1 MKKVKFTISPEIKI
15 YIIDSDDDNDD
26 DYDANTYD
34 DYDANTY
41 DDYDANTYDD
51 NNDNEDNYDVN
62 TTLWNKKINTYLLKT
77 SKIVLNKIDFNI
89 NQLWEKIL
97 SNNPKYFIITSRKCA
112 IEFILSIIQIITIEY
127 NNYPL
132 KLQTPIIKYS
142 NIYAAAVYFLQV
154 KCNLNQNLNLD
165 DIEYVKNIKGIV
177 GYGLRGEQT
186 LTIKELYE
194 EIDYIFPL

>member
-15 YIIDSDDDNDD
+15 YIIDSDDDINNDD
-26 DYDANTYD
+26 NYDTNTFD
-34 DYDANTY
+34 
-41 DDYDANTYDD
+41 DD
-51 NNDNEDNYDVN
+51 NDVN
-62 TTLWNKKINTYLLKT
+62 TTLWNKKVNTYLLKT
-77 SKIVLNKIDFNI
+77 SKIILNKIDFNI

-97 SNNPKYFIITSRKCA
+97 PNNPKYFIITSRKSA
-112 IEFILSIIQIITIEY
+112 IEFILSIIQIITVEY